1 MIQSSAKV
9 YALAISEKMN
19 TVQKIQVCELS
30 CIDTLITELSPDDAV
45 FEDYKKMQIEVI

>member
-9 YALAISEKMN
+9 VALAISEKMN
-19 TVQKIQVCELS
+19 TAQKIQVCELS
-30 CIDTLITELSPDDAV
+30 SIDTLITELPPGDAL